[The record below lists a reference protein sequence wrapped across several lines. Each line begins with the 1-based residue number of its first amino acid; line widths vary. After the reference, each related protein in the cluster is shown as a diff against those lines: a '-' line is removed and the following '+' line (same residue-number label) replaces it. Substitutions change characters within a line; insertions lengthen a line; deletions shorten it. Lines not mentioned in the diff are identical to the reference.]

1 MKKILIFISS
11 VCVLSAM
18 TGCSDFFN
26 QESDHVIYTEDRTIK
41 NATDTIY
48 SVTGILNKLQS
59 LADRTILL
67 GEVRGDLCTV
77 TNVANG
83 DLRDLAEFNVGD
95 DNKYNSPSDY
105 YAVINNSNY
114 FIQNVDTALK
124 DNRNEYIFMREYA
137 AVKAIRA
144 WTYLQLVINYGSVP
158 FVTEPIL
165 TKEQS
170 ELDYPRYDIA
180 AICEYFI
187 NDLKPLAEK
196 YGREYPRYNNIR
208 NTDSRFFYF
217 PIDIVLGDLYLWHG
231 SATGN
236 KESYKQ
242 AALRYYKYISERN
255 GDNSNYPTGTERNE
269 WMQGSS
275 SWDRLNSDW
284 GAFVSNERYSAD
296 CELITMIPCDS
307 IPAEGNYSQ
316 MRNLFTATSDNNYKS
331 SIIPSNRMTE
341 ISEAQEYCLL
351 NSNGLTVTYAPKG
364 LTNHRTGDL
373 RLSSVWRESYATDR
387 STGELFEVTS
397 INKYSTRNVHIYRKQ
412 MIYLR
417 MAEALNQAG
426 YPRMAFLVLTRGLTN
441 ETIAEDVF
449 NYLYMQPE
457 GANYE
462 SDIIYLSQFDF
473 PSTQYI
479 EYSADYITAGGAGM
493 REPNTMGMHSRGCGY
508 TPLNE
513 YYQLP
518 YDTLRTEEEQI
529 PEMQRFVEEKILTE
543 GALEFAYEGT
553 RYYDI
558 LRFALRS
565 DNPGQ
570 FMADKIYARRG
581 EANKDIVRGEI
592 KKDLTVKENWFLKW
606 KGSIGY

>member
-1 MKKILIFISS
+1 
-11 VCVLSAM
+11 
-18 TGCSDFFN
+18 
-26 QESDHVIYTEDRTIK
+26 
-41 NATDTIY
+41 
-48 SVTGILNKLQS
+48 
-59 LADRTILL
+59 
-67 GEVRGDLCTV
+67 
-77 TNVANG
+77 
-83 DLRDLAEFNVGD
+83 
-95 DNKYNSPSDY
+95 
-105 YAVINNSNY
+105 
-114 FIQNVDTALK
+114 
-124 DNRNEYIFMREYA
+124 
-137 AVKAIRA
+137 
-144 WTYLQLVINYGSVP
+144 
-158 FVTEPIL
+158 
-165 TKEQS
+165 
-170 ELDYPRYDIA
+170 
-180 AICEYFI
+180 
-187 NDLKPLAEK
+187 
-196 YGREYPRYNNIR
+196 
-208 NTDSRFFYF
+208 
-217 PIDIVLGDLYLWHG
+217 
-231 SATGN
+231 
-236 KESYKQ
+236 
-242 AALRYYKYISERN
+242 
-255 GDNSNYPTGTERNE
+255 
-269 WMQGSS
+269 
-275 SWDRLNSDW
+275 
-284 GAFVSNERYSAD
+284 
-296 CELITMIPCDS
+296 
-307 IPAEGNYSQ
+307 
-316 MRNLFTATSDNNYKS
+316 
-331 SIIPSNRMTE
+331 
-341 ISEAQEYCLL
+341 
-351 NSNGLTVTYAPKG
+351 
-364 LTNHRTGDL
+364 
-373 RLSSVWRESYATDR
+373 
-387 STGELFEVTS
+387 
-397 INKYSTRNVHIYRKQ
+397 
-412 MIYLR
+412 
-417 MAEALNQAG
+417 
-426 YPRMAFLVLTRGLTN
+426 MAFLVLTRGLTN